1 MLNQREKGLRPY
13 SLQPLFNT
21 ANFNPRA
28 TVKTL
33 WQTQLKLPRQQRK
46 PKKTLQPPIPTS
58 RLSWSLLLRLSPL
71 LPALQS
77 TRQNSSRVWMTN
89 KRRPSERNRESF
101 ISSFLESQK
110 DKAKLQALQ
119 EQWKTYA
126 SQVYND
132 INHIFES
139 NTEAGNQDCCKK
151 FIAAMAQDYTK

>member
-1 MLNQREKGLRPY
+1 MA
-13 SLQPLFNT
+13 NT
-21 ANFNPRA
+21 AKTSKATKETKENVATSNSNFEA
-28 TVKTL
+28 IM
-33 WQTQLKLPRQQRK
+33 KLAPKAITSTSRSSVYKAELFQGLDDKQ
-46 PKKTLQPPIPTS
+46 KKTL
-58 RLSWSLLLRLSPL
+58 RRKLR
-71 LPALQS
+71 
-77 TRQNSSRVWMTN
+77 
-89 KRRPSERNRESF
+89 RNRESF

-151 FIAAMAQDYTK
+151 FIAAMAQDYNK